1 MRTTVDLNVTSLGEK
16 NWDQVVSSSRLPV
29 LVDFGAGWCPYSRML
44 KPVFEKVS
52 DAYTGRITF
61 GTVDVEDQRRIAER
75 FGVITVPTLKTF
87 CDRRM
92 ILERAG
98 YLGEGELRQLADSM
112 IGMRSAAVENSSI
125 LVDSRLSPPRLEQEV
140 ITRSGTI
147 AIVGLSKDPTKD
159 SYTVASYMKR
169 KGYRVIPVN
178 PTATEIL
185 GEKAYP
191 SLIDIPSDVARTVDI
206 VDIFRPS
213 EAVPP
218 IVDQAIQLKRKFG
231 SNPKAVWMQIGI
243 ENPAG
248 ADAARKGGMEVV
260 ENMCIAVEHRRA
272 MMLGYTRR
280 R

>member
-1 MRTTVDLNVTSLGEK
+1 
-16 NWDQVVSSSRLPV
+16 
-29 LVDFGAGWCPYSRML
+29 ML
-44 KPVFEKVS
+44 KPVFEEVS
-52 DAYTGRITF
+52 DAYVGRIAF

-75 FGVITVPTLKTF
+75 FGIITIPTLKTF

-98 YLGEGELRQLADSM
+98 YLSEGEIRQLADDI

-125 LVDSRLSPPRLEQEV
+125 LVDSRLLPPKLEQEV
-140 ITRSGTI
+140 ITRNGTI

-159 SYTVASYMKR
+159 SYTVAAYMKG
-169 KGYRVIPVN
+169 KGYKVIPVN

-185 GEKAYP
+185 GEKVYP
-191 SLIDIPSDVARTVDI
+191 SLLDIPAEVARTVDI

-218 IVDQAIQLKRKFG
+218 IVDQAVQMKSKYV

-248 ADAARKGGMEVV
+248 ADAARKAGMEVV
-260 ENMCIAVEHRRA
+260 QNMCIAVEHRRA
-272 MMLGYTRR
+272 MMLGHTQRR
-280 R
+280 